1 MSGAIRLTFEY
12 RGQHIELVASE
23 PVDLVIPDAPGG
35 QQGLSIG
42 LPSADADGQP
52 EAQPDVSV
60 GYRVDMLNARGQRI
74 HSRPLDNPIR
84 EEAEVPSTDPD
95 RPFTHQPINQPKG
108 RFFVLVPSLA
118 EAKEVALLR
127 TTVRTQTI
135 GRYQLG
141 HGTESGGS

>member
-23 PVDLVIPDAPGG
+23 PVDLVIPDAPAG

-42 LPSADADGQP
+42 LSPAAA
-52 EAQPDVSV
+52 EQPDVSV
-60 GYRVDMLNARGQRI
+60 GYRVDILNARGQRI

-84 EEAEVPSTDPD
+84 EEAEVLSTDPD
-95 RPFTHQPINQPKG
+95 RPFTHKPINQPKG
-108 RFFVLVPSLA
+108 RFFALVPALA

-141 HGTESGGS
+141 HGTEGGGS

>member
-23 PVDLVIPDAPGG
+23 PVDLVIPDAPAG

-42 LPSADADGQP
+42 VTTADVDG
-52 EAQPDVSV
+52 QPDVSI

-84 EEAEVPSTDPD
+84 DEAEVLSADPD
-95 RPFTHQPINQPKG
+95 RPFTHQAINQPKG
-108 RFFVLVPSLA
+108 RFFVLVPALA

-141 HGTESGGS
+141 HGTEGGGS

>member
-23 PVDLVIPDAPGG
+23 PVDLVIPDAPAG

-42 LPSADADGQP
+42 VTTADIDG
-52 EAQPDVSV
+52 QPDVSV

-84 EEAEVPSTDPD
+84 EEAEVPPGTPTARCATR
-95 RPFTHQPINQPKG
+95 RPTPW
-108 RFFVLVPSLA
+108 RRARSVPSKGPA
-118 EAKEVALLR
+118 
-127 TTVRTQTI
+127 TTTAVCT
-135 GRYQLG
+135 GRRS
-141 HGTESGGS
+141 TA